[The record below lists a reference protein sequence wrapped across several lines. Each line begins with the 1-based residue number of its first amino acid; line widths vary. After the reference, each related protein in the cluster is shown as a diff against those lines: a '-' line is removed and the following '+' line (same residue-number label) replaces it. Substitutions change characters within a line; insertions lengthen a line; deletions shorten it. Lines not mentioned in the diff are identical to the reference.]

1 MTSYQTR
8 KKRISFHLKP
18 LFYYF
23 IAVIWFFPVL
33 WMVSKSFTPTSE
45 ILAQSYKLLP
55 TTITLE
61 NFRDVLQRWPY
72 ARWLLNSLLVTTG
85 SVCVSIFVSVF
96 AAYSFARLQWRGR
109 DIIFVIFLTSMFIPW
124 EINAIPL
131 YFIANKLGILN
142 TYQGI
147 FLPIAAMPVGLFL
160 LRQFFINIPQDVED
174 AARIDGCG
182 SLGVLFRILLPMA
195 APALGALVIFMFIF
209 TWNEFFWSLIC
220 LQRSKMLTLPIGLK
234 TIMGARNV
242 QYGILFG
249 ASLLSMIPSLIVFLL
264 LRRHI
269 IKGIAIGGVIK

>member
-1 MTSYQTR
+1 MTSYRAR
-8 KKRISFHLKP
+8 KKRMSHSLKP
-18 LFYYF
+18 LFYYL

-33 WMVSKSFTPTSE
+33 WMVSKSFTSTSE

-55 TTITLE
+55 STITLE
-61 NFRDVLQRWPY
+61 NFRDVLGRWPY
-72 ARWLLNSLLVTTG
+72 TRWLLNSLIVTTG

-109 DIIFVIFLTSMFIPW
+109 DVIFVIFLTSMFIPW

-147 FLPIAAMPVGLFL
+147 FLPISAMPVGLFL

-182 SLGVLFRILLPMA
+182 SVGVLFRILLPMA
-195 APALGALVIFMFIF
+195 VPALGALVIFMFIF

-242 QYGILFG
+242 QYGLLFG

-264 LRRHI
+264 LRRQI
-269 IKGIAIGGVIK
+269 IRGIAIGGVVK